1 MIVISVAT
9 VSTYITDLKDSGR
22 IQMWYIYPMVQ
33 KIYEPFDNDSKKP
46 F

>member
-1 MIVISVAT
+1 MIVIAVAR

-22 IQMWYIYPMVQ
+22 IQCDIFIPWFR
-33 KIYEPFDNDSKKP
+33 KSKSLFDNDSKKP